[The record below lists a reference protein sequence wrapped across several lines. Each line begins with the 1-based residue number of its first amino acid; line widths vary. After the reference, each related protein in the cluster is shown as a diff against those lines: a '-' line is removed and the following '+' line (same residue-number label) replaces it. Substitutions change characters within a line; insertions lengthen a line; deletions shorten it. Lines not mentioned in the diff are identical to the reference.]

1 MRLKQNQ
8 MPQDGVYLNVTA
20 KMRHIRHFQHL
31 SISRV
36 RGKQIIDLKTKPE
49 AAISERGRNR
59 P

>member
-1 MRLKQNQ
+1 

-36 RGKQIIDLKTKPE
+36 RAKQIIDLKTKPE